1 MSVRETPRKSGVAER
16 DKRAEVCDDP
26 QCRAIR
32 CDTVRGSRVELGAIS
47 LRVRSTLA
55 AWCLSLLLL
64 PTTAAHDFAFTDTVA
79 ILKADGTY
87 QIDLTVDLDALAL
100 GEPASADNALL
111 AARIRAMD
119 DARRNELAASLR
131 ELITRRV
138 RVRFDGMTV
147 PPIVSFPELGT
158 PLADQAPIPSV
169 FGITARL
176 AGRIPD
182 NARSFTFWASR
193 GFVAVRLTVVD
204 VRAGRMARQILGV
217 AEESAAFSFAA
228 GDAAGLPPELPTA
241 SDGLTPDAAVP
252 PSQQP
257 AARPAEPRSPA
268 RDGDWEN
275 DDAIV
280 YTAPRWM
287 LVSLNYL
294 KVGFEHIIPKGIDHI
309 LFVLGLYLLGSRWR
323 PLLWQVTAFTI
334 AHSVTLA
341 LCMLGWISLSPRV
354 VEPLIAASIAYVAVE
369 NIVTARL
376 HWWRPL
382 LVFGFGLLHGLGFAG
397 VLSEWGVPR
406 REFVPALIAFNVGVE
421 IGQLAVIAAAFV
433 AVGWLRNRPW
443 YRRVI
448 VVPASVC
455 IALIGVYW
463 AVERAVGG

>member
-1 MSVRETPRKSGVAER
+1 MLARF
-16 DKRAEVCDDP
+16 
-26 QCRAIR
+26 
-32 CDTVRGSRVELGAIS
+32 S
-47 LRVRSTLA
+47 LPLFFLSALPLTA
-55 AWCLSLLLL
+55 AH
-64 PTTAAHDFAFTDTVA
+64 AHDFAFTDTVA

-111 AARIRAMD
+111 AARIRALGEAQRD
-119 DARRNELAASLR
+119 ELAASLR
-131 ELITRRV
+131 ELLARRV
-138 RVRFDGMTV
+138 RVRFDGMAV

-169 FGITARL
+169 FGVTARL

-182 NARSFTFWASR
+182 SARSFTFWASR
-193 GFVAVRLTVVD
+193 GFVAVRLTIVD
-204 VRAGRMARQILGV
+204 IRAGRMSRQVLGV
-217 AEESAAFSFAA
+217 AEESAAFGFSAGGAA
-228 GDAAGLPPELPTA
+228 ITAPDLPTA
-241 SDGLTPDAAVP
+241 PAG
-252 PSQQP
+252 P
-257 AARPAEPRSPA
+257 AAGAAAEPLQQAGAPPA
-268 RDGDWEN
+268 DTQTPPRDGDWEK

-280 YTAPRWM
+280 YAAPRWM
-287 LVSLNYL
+287 LVALNYL
-294 KVGFEHIIPKGIDHI
+294 KIGFEHIIPKGIDHI

-341 LCMLGWISLSPRV
+341 LSMLGWISLSPRV
-354 VEPLIAASIAYVAVE
+354 VEPLIAASIAYVAIE

-382 LVFGFGLLHGLGFAG
+382 LVFAFGLLHGLGFAG

-421 IGQLAVIAAAFV
+421 VGQLVVIAAAFV
-433 AVGWLRNRPW
+433 AVGWLRNRRW
-443 YRRVI
+443 YRRAI